1 VIPFHRFLIGT
12 AILFCVGF
20 AIWAFAAYRATGGT
34 LQLALGVVFTIAGGA
49 LGYYLK
55 NLDRFL
61 HR

>member
-1 VIPFHRFLIGT
+1 MIPFHRFLIGT

-20 AIWAFAAYRATGGT
+20 AGWAFVAYRASGAGAD
-34 LQLALGVVFTIAGGA
+34 LAFALLFAVAGGA

-55 NLDRFL
+55 NLNRFL

>member
-1 VIPFHRFLIGT
+1 MIQFHRLLIGT

-20 AIWAFAAYRATGGT
+20 AAWAFVAYRSGGSGAD
-34 LQLALGVVFTIAGGA
+34 LAFALAFAVAGGA

-55 NLDRFL
+55 NLNRFL